1 MRKEVWKDV
10 VGYEGFYEVSDM
22 GNVRDKRIMV
32 VRKATVNKVGY
43 SVVGL
48 TANGNRKLFLLHRLI
63 ALAFIDNPENKP
75 QINHKNGVKT
85 DNYLSNLEW
94 VTNKENAIHATEMG
108 LKDYDKIR
116 GVKNHNN
123 KLSESDVREI
133 RRDYIEGVT
142 AKKIFATKYN
152 VASASIGQIVRRE
165 IWKWLV

>member
-1 MRKEVWKDV
+1 MNEVWKDV

-22 GNVRDKRIMV
+22 GNVRDKRCMLL
-32 VRKATVNKVGY
+32 RKATTNKDGY
-43 SVVGL
+43 KVVGL

-94 VTNKENAIHATEMG
+94 VTNRENAIHAIAMG
-108 LKDYDKIR
+108 LSNSDNNR

-123 KLSESDVREI
+123 KLNEVDVIDIRNNYLPRVVTQKFFSIKYGITRET
-133 RRDYIEGVT
+133 V
-142 AKKIFATKYN
+142 
-152 VASASIGQIVRRE
+152 GQIVRRE